1 MGCSQIW
8 FHSSQMNNLVRT
20 FNHQNEDVEELKEM
34 QLKLTGWK
42 AETTYS

>member
-20 FNHQNEDVEELKEM
+20 FNHQNEDVGELKEIR
-34 QLKLTGWK
+34 LKLTGWK
-42 AETTYS
+42 SETINS